1 MAPKAA
7 ANATKASIAPA
18 KKAVAKKEAPAAKK
32 STAGKKVE
40 AAAAPAKK
48 VIRVSQRK
56 AYTRPQFRRPHTYRK
71 PKTAKPDAN
80 TKVVKSSWD
89 EFRVI
94 RNPLVTDMTM
104 KKIEENNTLTFI
116 VDSHATK
123 TQIKRAVY
131 ALYKV
136 KTVKVNTLIRPDGA
150 KKAYVRLAAAH
161 DAMEVAT
168 KIGVM

>member
-1 MAPKAA
+1 MAPKANTGKAQVA
-7 ANATKASIAPA
+7 AVKTAKKNVAPA
-18 KKAVAKKEAPAAKK
+18 K
-32 STAGKKVE
+32 AGKK
-40 AAAAPAKK
+40 AAAPAAAPKK

-56 AYTRPQFRRPHTYRK
+56 AYTRPQFRRPHSYRR
-71 PKTAKPDAN
+71 PAAVKPDN
-80 TKVVKSSWD
+80 NYKGEKSNWD

-94 RNPLVTDMTM
+94 RNPLTTDMTM
-104 KKIEENNTLTFI
+104 KKIEENNTLTF
-116 VDSHATK
+116 VCDARATK

-136 KTVKVNTLIRPDGA
+136 KTVKCNTLITPQGN

-168 KIGVM
+168 KIGIM

>member
-1 MAPKAA
+1 MAPKS
-7 ANATKASIAPA
+7 NATKASIAPVSTA
-18 KKAVAKKEAPAAKK
+18 KVAKKNTAPAGATKK
-32 STAGKKVE
+32 ATTTAAATTAAPKKV
-40 AAAAPAKK
+40 
-48 VIRVSQRK
+48 VRVSQRK
-56 AYTRPQFRRPHTYRK
+56 AYTKPQFRRPHSYRR
-71 PKTAKPDAN
+71 PKASKPDSN

-104 KKIEENNTLTFI
+104 KKIEENNTLTFL
-116 VDSHATK
+116 VDPRATK
-123 TQIKRAVY
+123 TQVKRAVF

-150 KKAYVRLAAAH
+150 KKAYVRLAAKH

>member
-1 MAPKAA
+1 MAPAKS
-7 ANATKASIAPA
+7 NATKATIAPVA
-18 KKAVAKKEAPAAKK
+18 KKAAKKEAPKATKK
-32 STAGKKVE
+32 TATSE
-40 AAAAPAKK
+40 APQKK

-56 AYTRPQFRRPHTYRK
+56 AYTRPQFRRPHSYRR
-71 PKTAKPDAN
+71 PKANKPDSN
-80 TKVVKSSWD
+80 TKVVKSNWD

-104 KKIEENNTLTFI
+104 KKIEENNTLTFL
-116 VDSHATK
+116 VDSKSTK